1 MYGIV
6 EISGHQYRVKAGDV
20 IDVEKIEGE
29 SGASLSFDRVLF
41 VGGDSVQVGTPLVA
55 GATVKAEVVR
65 QGKSKKV
72 LGARRSPGL
81 YFKRKN
87 HRQLYTALLITE
99 LSDGQGKTE
108 TISKPKK
115 KAKKEKSDGA

>member
-6 EISGHQYRVKAGDV
+6 EISGHQYRVKAGDT
-20 IDVEKIEGE
+20 IDVQKIEGE
-29 SGASLSFDRVLF
+29 SGASLNFDRVLF
-41 VGGDSVQVGTPLVA
+41 VGGDSVQVGTPVVK
-55 GATVKAEVVR
+55 GATVKAEVLR

-87 HRQLYTALLITE
+87 HRQSYTALLITE
-99 LSDGQGKTE
+99 LSDGKGQKDTF
-108 TISKPKK
+108 TKPKK
-115 KAKKEKSDGA
+115 

>member
-1 MYGIV
+1 MYGVV

-20 IDVEKIEGE
+20 IDVQKIEGE
-29 SGASLSFDRVLF
+29 SGTNLNFDRVLF
-41 VGGDSVQVGTPLVA
+41 VGGESVQVGTPLVA
-55 GATVKAEVVR
+55 GANVKAQVIR
-65 QGKSKKV
+65 QGKSKKL

-99 LSDGQGKTE
+99 LSDGQGKTDKYKGPE
-108 TISKPKK
+108 
-115 KAKKEKSDGA
+115 KEENKDGA